1 MFMETL
7 TLYHGSSAVI
17 AQPQFGLGRPYND
30 YGRGFYCTEH
40 KELAREWACAQEGA
54 DGFANA
60 YELDPEGFSVLRLSD
75 PAYSVLHWLALLLEH
90 RIVDARTSVAI
101 EGKKYLREH
110 FHIPVESYDLVI
122 GWRADDSYFTFARA
136 FLRNDISLEQLTR
149 AMRLGDLGE
158 QVVLKSERAF
168 RHIRFLG
175 AEAVPAHVYY
185 PRRLARDERARALY
199 REEAQRQ
206 GIEGVYMRD
215 ILQGRA
221 EDYAGL

>member
-1 MFMETL
+1 METL